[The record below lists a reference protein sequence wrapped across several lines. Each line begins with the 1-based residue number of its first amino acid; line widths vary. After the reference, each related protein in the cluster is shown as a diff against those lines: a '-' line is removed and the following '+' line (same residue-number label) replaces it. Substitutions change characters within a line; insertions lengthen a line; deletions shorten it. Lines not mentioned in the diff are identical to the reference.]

1 MNPDV
6 DALTPELEAAAG
18 SDGMAARL
26 TIPGAGLL
34 RPTSQLGSRLAQ
46 MLLTALAASAI
57 TFTALYFAPGNPLAV
72 ITGGTPTSPH
82 AAAQLRA
89 EYYLNHP
96 FLAQYWH
103 WLSGVLSGNFGTSFL
118 YHVSVASLL
127 TGRLPTT
134 LLLVAMASVLII
146 GVGLTMGLLS
156 AFAGRRSNVVINTL
170 YAVSIATPTYVVAI
184 ILITIFSLYLNWF
197 PVFGSGSGLI
207 GRLHHLVLPA
217 VTLALGSG
225 GALARVTRAS
235 VLEEASREHAM
246 TAVARG
252 MTPAQVLW
260 RHVVR
265 NALLPVTTGAGLIVA
280 ALVGGDVI
288 VEQAYG
294 LNGLGSLL
302 VLAIERKDY
311 PVVLGVVFVI
321 VAAFL
326 LINAVIDVLYV
337 LIDPRTRARSA

>member
-1 MNPDV
+1 MTPNAHASTSGLGASAGADGPP
-6 DALTPELEAAAG
+6 ALMTVA
-18 SDGMAARL
+18 
-26 TIPGAGLL
+26 GAGWL
-34 RPTSQLGSRLAQ
+34 RPAAQLASRLMQ

-72 ITGGTPTSPH
+72 ITGGTPTSSQ
-82 AAAQLRA
+82 AAARLRS

-103 WLSGVLSGNFGTSFL
+103 WLSGVLAGHFGMSFL

-127 TGRLPTT
+127 SGRMPTT
-134 LLLVAMASVLII
+134 LLLVAMAGVLII

-170 YAVSIATPTYVVAI
+170 YAISIATPTYVVAI
-184 ILITIFSLYLNWF
+184 VLITIFSLYLNWF
-197 PVFGSGSGLI
+197 PVFGSGSGLV
-207 GRLHHLVLPA
+207 GRVHHLVLPA

-225 GALARVTRAS
+225 GALARVTRAA
-235 VLEEASREHAM
+235 VLEEASREHVT

-252 MTPAQVLW
+252 MTPGQVLW

-265 NALLPVTTGAGLIVA
+265 NALLPVTTGGGLIVA

-311 PVVLGVVFVI
+311 PVVLAVVFVI

-326 LINAVIDVLYV
+326 LINALIDVLYV
-337 LIDPRTRARSA
+337 LIDPRTRARAV

>member
-1 MNPDV
+1 MSPNAHAP
-6 DALTPELEAAAG
+6 TPELAASAG
-18 SDGMAARL
+18 TDSTLVLPGVA
-26 TIPGAGLL
+26 GAGLL
-34 RPTSQLGSRLAQ
+34 RSASQLASRLMQ

-82 AAAQLRA
+82 AAARLRA
-89 EYYLNHP
+89 EYYLNHS

-103 WLSGVLSGNFGTSFL
+103 WLSGVLAGHFGTSFL

-127 TGRLPTT
+127 TGRMPTT
-134 LLLVAMASVLII
+134 LLLVGMAGVLII
-146 GVGLTMGLLS
+146 GIGLTMGLLS
-156 AFAGRRSNVVINTL
+156 TFAGRRSNVVINAL
-170 YAVSIATPTYVVAI
+170 YAVGIATPTYVTAI
-184 ILITIFSLYLNWF
+184 VLITIFSLYLNWF
-197 PVFGSGSGLI
+197 PVFGSGSGLV

-225 GALARVTRAS
+225 GALARVTRAA
-235 VLEEASREHAM
+235 VLEEASREHAT

-252 MTPAQVLW
+252 MTPWQVLW
-260 RHVVR
+260 RHIVR
-265 NALLPVTTGAGLIVA
+265 NALLPVTTGGGLIVA
-280 ALVGGDVI
+280 ALIGGDVI

-311 PVVLGVVFVI
+311 PVVLGVVVVI

-326 LINAVIDVLYV
+326 LINALIDVLYV
-337 LIDPRTRARSA
+337 LIDPRTRVRTA

>member
-1 MNPDV
+1 MTPDA
-6 DALTPELEAAAG
+6 DALPPELEASAG
-18 SDGMAARL
+18 AGGAPVRL
-26 TIPGAGLL
+26 TIPGGGLL

-46 MLLTALAASAI
+46 MLLTALAGSLIA
-57 TFTALYFAPGNPLAV
+57 FTALYFAPGDPLAV
-72 ITGGTPTSPH
+72 ITGGTPTSSR

-103 WLSGVLSGNFGTSFL
+103 WLSGVLSGHFGTSFL
-118 YHVSVASLL
+118 YHVSVGSLL

-134 LLLVAMASVLII
+134 LLLVAMAGVLII
-146 GVGLTMGLLS
+146 GLGLTMGVLS
-156 AFAGRRSNVVINTL
+156 AFAGRRSNVFINTL

-184 ILITIFSLYLNWF
+184 VLITIFSLYLNWF
-197 PVFGSGSGLI
+197 PVFGSGSGLTD
-207 GRLHHLVLPA
+207 RLHHLVLPA

-235 VLEEASREHAM
+235 VLEEASREHTI

-252 MTPAQVLW
+252 MTPLQVLR

-265 NALLPVTTGAGLIVA
+265 NALLPVTTGGGLIVA

-302 VLAIERKDY
+302 VLAIDRKDY
-311 PVVLGVVFVI
+311 PVVLGVLIVI

-326 LINAVIDVLYV
+326 LINALIDLLYV
-337 LIDPRTRARSA
+337 LIDPRTRARGA

>member
-1 MNPDV
+1 MTPDV
-6 DALTPELEAAAG
+6 DALTPELDASAG
-18 SDGMAARL
+18 ADSLAPRL
-26 TIPGAGLL
+26 TIPGAGLV
-34 RPTSQLGSRLAQ
+34 RASAQLGSRLAQ

-57 TFTALYFAPGNPLAV
+57 TFTALYFAPGDPLAV
-72 ITGGTPTSPH
+72 ITGGTPTSAQ
-82 AAAQLRA
+82 AARQLRA

-103 WLSGVLSGNFGTSFL
+103 WLSGALSGHFGTSFL

-134 LLLVAMASVLII
+134 LLLVAMAGVLII
-146 GVGLTMGLLS
+146 GLGLTMGLLS
-156 AFAGRRSNVVINTL
+156 SFAGRRSNVVINTL
-170 YAVSIATPTYVVAI
+170 YAIGIATPTYVIAI

-197 PVFGSGSGLI
+197 PVFGSGSGFV

-235 VLEEASREHAM
+235 VLEEASREHTI

-252 MTPAQVLW
+252 MTPTEVLW
-260 RHVVR
+260 RHIVR

-326 LINAVIDVLYV
+326 LINALIDMLYV